1 MWSPRILLAL
11 SVCLLAA
18 ALWPARAFAQLAS
31 TSAYDRF
38 MATAVGASQTT
49 VGYGSNGTPI
59 ASPSPMTLVPDG
71 GTGMKSTQS
80 GTVRNPAGNPATITA
95 TGRVSNAAAAGAIGR
110 FAGKVFPWVA
120 WPLAIKQLVDEL
132 GFVGSSHPETGEV
145 VLERYHSE
153 YCAANCQTR
162 RYTFQVS
169 GPFRYNSENACA
181 GLVTNYNAQPNYP
194 TRLINP
200 RITGNNLCTITRVNQ
215 DGTGATNFNVGPT
228 YQSAPPNLLPL
239 EPATMQEFIDAIA
252 AKSGWP
258 ASSRVAEATVAAAE
272 ANQEK
277 VKPENV
283 TVTGPAQT
291 QGKKT
296 TTTTVNP
303 DGSTRTETRDCKW
316 NHTYAGAVVHSQEV
330 CTTTTTNDGESGKTT
345 TKTETSEDTG
355 TVKPSEEGEG
365 DPPTDTPLPDVP
377 TLYERKYPD
386 GIGGVWQTQKAAFM
400 ATPIGQLSVQLMP
413 DIPLGGVCPSWP
425 IALDLQAWNYG
436 TFDVAPPCWVWDF
449 AKVVIIISALL
460 LARALIFGG

>member
-1 MWSPRILLAL
+1 MKGRNHGNAHHVRGW
-11 SVCLLAA
+11 LAA
-18 ALWPARAFAQLAS
+18 AALACFS
-31 TSAYDRF
+31 LSAAGQSVNTTAYDKF
-38 MATAVGASQTT
+38 MARVTGASQSTI
-49 VGYGSNGTPI
+49 GYGSNGTPVSS
-59 ASPSPMTLVPDG
+59 ASPMTLVPDG

-153 YCAANCQTR
+153 YCAANCQVR

-296 TTTTVNP
+296 TTTSVNP

-316 NHTYAGAVVHSQEV
+316 NHTYSGAVIHSQEV
-330 CTTTTTNDGESGKTT
+330 CTTTTTNDGVTGKTT
-345 TKTETSEDTG
+345 TETETQEDAG
-355 TVKPSEEGEG
+355 TVTSEEEAA
-365 DPPTDTPLPDVP
+365 DPCEANPERVGCAELDQPEQEVP
-377 TLYERKYPD
+377 KATKNVSYSVEDL
-386 GIGGVWQTQKAAFM
+386 GFGGGSC
-400 ATPIGQLSVQLMP
+400 PPS
-413 DIPLGGVCPSWP
+413 PSWTDRLGTHTLNMGP
-425 IALDLQAWNYG
+425 ICDAIVSWVRPLVLAMAALM
-436 TFDVAPPCWVWDF
+436 
-449 AKVVIIISALL
+449 AL
-460 LARALIFGG
+460 AIAVPRTEV